1 MTQNTRLLSAL
12 KKAPMTTLQI
22 INQLGIIRPAARVE
36 ELRSVHR
43 IETRMVEVENRFG
56 EACRVAQYRYHL

>member
-36 ELRSVHR
+36 ELRSVHK

>member
-1 MTQNTRLLSAL
+1 
-12 KKAPMTTLQI
+12 
-22 INQLGIIRPAARVE
+22 LGIIRPAARVE

-56 EACRVAQYRYHL
+56 EACRVARYVYHA